1 MTHRRIL
8 LLLKA
13 LLLLTLLSLL
23 AIGAWPKWVTSATP
37 PAVSSPGGFK
47 RAEGRRQ
54 WRFPRDHGQHPAY
67 RLEWWYYTGIVS
79 TNEGRRFGYQV
90 TFFRQGLRPGFRA
103 SWPDTPGRSAWTV
116 GSLYLAHAAVSDLKA
131 RRFHRANR
139 VGRDSLGLSGAAP
152 DRHTVWLGNWR
163 ADALADDPHGVRL
176 AIASKLFALKLTL
189 RAEKGPVLHGVG
201 GLDKKG
207 PAPGE
212 ASWYY
217 SMPRLATEGTLIVKG
232 KSYPVRGF
240 TWMDHEFGT
249 GQLPPG
255 VAGWDWLAL
264 RLDDGSDLMLYRLR
278 RKDGGLAPGSAGSLI
293 DPQGKRRE
301 LRIADRPGGKGF
313 TASMTPGGIWRSTAS
328 GGRYPLS
335 WRIGIPGME
344 LELEVVAAFP
354 AQEQLAAPGTPF
366 AYWEGVVWA
375 RGSRAGRPVR
385 GEGYLEMTGYAGPLG
400 GALRGSAAKQGP

>member
-1 MTHRRIL
+1 MTRRRIL
-8 LLLKA
+8 FILKA

-23 AIGAWPKWVTSATP
+23 AIGAWPKWVTSA
-37 PAVSSPGGFK
+37 APGGGSSSGKFK
-47 RAEGRRQ
+47 RAEGSRE

-67 RLEWWYYTGIVS
+67 RLEWWYYTGIVN
-79 TNEGRRFGYQV
+79 TKAGRRFGYQV
-90 TFFRQGLRPGFRA
+90 TFFRQGLRTRRPTDPKA
-103 SWPDTPGRSAWTV
+103 SAWTV

-131 RRFHRANR
+131 RRFHRADR
-139 VGRDSLGLSGAAP
+139 VGRDSLGLSGAAR
-152 DRHTVWLGNWR
+152 DRHTVWLGAWR
-163 ADALADDPHGVRL
+163 ADALAGDPHGARL
-176 AIASKLFALKLTL
+176 AITAKPFALRLTL
-189 RAEKGPVLHGVG
+189 RAEKGPVLHGAG

-207 PAPGE
+207 PAPGQ

-217 SMPRLATEGTLIVKG
+217 SMPRLATEGTLTVQG
-232 KSYPVRGF
+232 KVHQVRGF

-278 RKDGGLAPGSAGSLI
+278 RKDGGLAPASAGSLI
-293 DPQGKRRE
+293 DPEGKRRE
-301 LRIADRPGGKGF
+301 IRIADRADGKGF
-313 TASMTPGGIWRSTAS
+313 TASMTPGGYWRSPAS

-335 WRIGIPGME
+335 WRIAIPAMG
-344 LELEVVAAFP
+344 LELEVGAAFP
-354 AQEQLAAPGTPF
+354 AQEQLAAPGMPF
-366 AYWEGVVWA
+366 AYWEGVVRA

-400 GALRGSAAKQGP
+400 GALREGAPKRRP